1 MNNSKYPQGY
11 LPKIVYHMVQGNQD
25 KVEYFVGRQ
34 VATYGP
40 LTEKDR
46 HTMAK
51 MYFTAMDAVHVV
63 NETKKA

>member
-1 MNNSKYPQGY
+1 
-11 LPKIVYHMVQGNQD
+11 MVQGNQD